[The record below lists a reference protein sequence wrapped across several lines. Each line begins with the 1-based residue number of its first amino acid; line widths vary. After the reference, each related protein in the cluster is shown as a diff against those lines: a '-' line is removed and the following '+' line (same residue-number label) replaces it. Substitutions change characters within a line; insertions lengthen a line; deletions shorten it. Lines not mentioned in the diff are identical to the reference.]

1 MKIKDLF
8 NSEKPVISL
17 EVFPPKADTPIETVF
32 DALEKFKVLKPDY
45 ISVTYGAGGSQKGRT
60 VEIVSKIKNDY
71 NIESM
76 AHFTCVGHTV
86 EEIDGLLESLK
97 QNGIENIL
105 ALRGDPPANQPD
117 FDFSKNVFKHAYEL
131 IRHIRSRNKDLC
143 IAAAAYLEGHPQCR
157 TIKEDMLHLKE
168 KVDTGVDFLVTQ
180 LFFDNR
186 LFYEFQDKA
195 AQLNINCPITAGIMP
210 IFNSRIKTMT
220 ATSGCSIPA
229 KLVLMIDKYQDSPE
243 DLLKAGIEF
252 ASTQI
257 LDLIENGVDGI
268 HLYTMNR
275 PKSSSEILCN
285 ARIIEQN
292 HEAVL

>member
-1 MKIKDLF
+1 MKIIDLF
-8 NSEKPVISL
+8 NRKKPVISF
-17 EVFPPKADTPIETVF
+17 EVFPPKADTPIETVYN
-32 DALEKFKVLKPDY
+32 ALEKFKVLKPDY

-60 VEIVSKIKNDY
+60 VEIVSKIKKDY

-86 EEIDGLLESLK
+86 EEIDQMLESLE

-131 IRHIRSRNKDLC
+131 IRHIRSKNKDIC
-143 IAAAAYLEGHPQCR
+143 ISAAAYLEGHPQCR
-157 TIKEDMLHLKE
+157 TIKEDMQHLKE

-229 KLVLMIDKYQDSPE
+229 KLVLMIDKYQDNPD
-243 DLLKAGIEF
+243 DLLKAGIEY
-252 ASTQI
+252 ASSQI
-257 LDLIENGVDGI
+257 VDLINNGVDGI

-275 PKSSSEILCN
+275 PKASSEILSN
-285 ARIIEQN
+285 AGII
-292 HEAVL
+292 